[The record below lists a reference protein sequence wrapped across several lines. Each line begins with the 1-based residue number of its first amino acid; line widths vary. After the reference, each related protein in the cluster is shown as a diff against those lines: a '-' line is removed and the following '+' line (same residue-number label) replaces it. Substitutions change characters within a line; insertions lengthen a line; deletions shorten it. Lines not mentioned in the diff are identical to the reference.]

1 MIFAIAALLALVAAG
16 TCFYISYNKNNK
28 DLELKFQNKKSEV
41 FQELQEK
48 KSRFDSQLY
57 QEFEQKK
64 QELNKQLEDYNI
76 QIQQKQEKIYQEFE
90 NLDNEYCEY
99 KKKLDGEREILLKEH
114 QDKIISEDRI
124 YIEKIKEKEIFY
136 SQKIESLKQELENFL
151 TNIEN
156 QKIKVKEELKI
167 YEDKQNE
174 LIKQFKEQKKKK
186 NQEDFY
192 RIQISS
198 KDEEDIKKLRGIADS
213 LNSPTVLYKLIWE
226 NYYKTQFSNMCG
238 RVISKDEKPI
248 GVYKI
253 TNRENGKC
261 YIGQTRAGFQERWRS
276 HVRKG
281 LKAEASSRN
290 KFYEELWEVGP
301 ENFTFEVLSYC
312 TPEEL
317 NEKEKY
323 YIEFFKSNEWGYNST
338 GGNK

>member
-16 TCFYISYNKNNK
+16 TCFYIFYNKNNK

-48 KSRFDSQLY
+48 KSKFDSQLY

-124 YIEKIKEKEIFY
+124 YVEKIKEKEIFY

-167 YEDKQNE
+167 YEDKQAE
-174 LIKQFKEQKKKK
+174 IIKRFKE
-186 NQEDFY
+186 
-192 RIQISS
+192 
-198 KDEEDIKKLRGIADS
+198 DEEKRQQIEFYKIKINENDKRDIENLKRLSSSFSRPD
-213 LNSPTVLYKLIWE
+213 VLYKVIYE
-226 NYYKTQFSNMCG
+226 TYYKAKLEEMFK
-238 RVISKDEKPI
+238 RVLGDKKESGGI
-248 GVYKI
+248 YKI
-253 TNRENGKC
+253 TNINNNKV
-261 YIGQTRAGFQERWRS
+261 YIGKTTNFISRWRT
-276 HVRKG
+276 HAKRGCG
-281 LKAEASSRN
+281 LERISGQLYDAMFEDGLENYMWEIVEVCQKEEQTQKEKDWI
-290 KFYEELWEVGP
+290 KFY
-301 ENFTFEVLSYC
+301 
-312 TPEEL
+312 
-317 NEKEKY
+317 
-323 YIEFFKSNEWGYNST
+323 KSNEYGYNQKV
-338 GGNK
+338 G

>member
-16 TCFYISYNKNNK
+16 TCFYIFYNKNNK

-156 QKIKVKEELKI
+156 QKTKVKEELKI
-167 YEDKQNE
+167 YEDKQAE
-174 LIKQFKEQKKKK
+174 IIKRFKE
-186 NQEDFY
+186 
-192 RIQISS
+192 
-198 KDEEDIKKLRGIADS
+198 DEEKRQQIEFYKIKINENDKRDIENLKRLSSSFSRPD
-213 LNSPTVLYKLIWE
+213 VLYKVIYE
-226 NYYKTQFSNMCG
+226 TYYKAKLEEMFK
-238 RVISKDEKPI
+238 RVLGDKKESGGI
-248 GVYKI
+248 YKI
-253 TNRENGKC
+253 TNINNNKV
-261 YIGQTRAGFQERWRS
+261 YIGKTANFISRWRT
-276 HVRKG
+276 HAKRGCG
-281 LKAEASSRN
+281 LERISGQLYDAMFEDGLENYMWEIVEVCQKEEQTQKEKDWI
-290 KFYEELWEVGP
+290 KFY
-301 ENFTFEVLSYC
+301 
-312 TPEEL
+312 
-317 NEKEKY
+317 
-323 YIEFFKSNEWGYNST
+323 KSNEYGYNQKV
-338 GGNK
+338 G

>member
-16 TCFYISYNKNNK
+16 TGFYIFYNKNNK

-124 YIEKIKEKEIFY
+124 YIEKIKEKENFY

-156 QKIKVKEELKI
+156 QKTKVKEELKI
-167 YEDKQNE
+167 YEDKQAE
-174 LIKQFKEQKKKK
+174 IIKRFKE
-186 NQEDFY
+186 
-192 RIQISS
+192 
-198 KDEEDIKKLRGIADS
+198 DEEKRQQIEFYKIKINENDKRDIENLKRLSSSFSRPD
-213 LNSPTVLYKLIWE
+213 VLYKVIYE
-226 NYYKTQFSNMCG
+226 TYYKAKLEEMFK
-238 RVISKDEKPI
+238 RVLGDKKESGGI
-248 GVYKI
+248 YKI
-253 TNRENGKC
+253 TNINNNKV
-261 YIGQTRAGFQERWRS
+261 YIGKTTNFISRWRT
-276 HVRKG
+276 HAKRGCG
-281 LKAEASSRN
+281 LERISGQLYDAMFEDGLENYMWEIVEVCQKEEQTQKEKDWI
-290 KFYEELWEVGP
+290 KFY
-301 ENFTFEVLSYC
+301 
-312 TPEEL
+312 
-317 NEKEKY
+317 
-323 YIEFFKSNEWGYNST
+323 KSNEYGYNQKV
-338 GGNK
+338 G

>member
-1 MIFAIAALLALVAAG
+1 MIFVIAALLALVAAG
-16 TCFYISYNKNNK
+16 TGFYIFYNKNNK

-156 QKIKVKEELKI
+156 QKTKVKEELKI
-167 YEDKQNE
+167 YEDKQAE
-174 LIKQFKEQKKKK
+174 IIKRFKE
-186 NQEDFY
+186 
-192 RIQISS
+192 
-198 KDEEDIKKLRGIADS
+198 DEEKRQQIEFYKIKINENDKRDIENLKRLSSSFSRPD
-213 LNSPTVLYKLIWE
+213 VLYKVIYE
-226 NYYKTQFSNMCG
+226 TYYKSKLEEMFK
-238 RVISKDEKPI
+238 RVLGDKKESGGI
-248 GVYKI
+248 YKI
-253 TNRENGKC
+253 TNINNNKV
-261 YIGQTRAGFQERWRS
+261 YIGKTTNFISRWRT
-276 HVRKG
+276 HAKRGCG
-281 LKAEASSRN
+281 LERISGQLYDAMFEDGLENYMWEIVEVCQKEEQTQKEKDWI
-290 KFYEELWEVGP
+290 KFY
-301 ENFTFEVLSYC
+301 
-312 TPEEL
+312 
-317 NEKEKY
+317 
-323 YIEFFKSNEWGYNST
+323 KSNEYGYNQKV
-338 GGNK
+338 G

>member
-1 MIFAIAALLALVAAG
+1 MIFAIAALLVLVAAG
-16 TCFYISYNKNNK
+16 TCFYIFYNKNNK

-156 QKIKVKEELKI
+156 QKTKVKEELKI
-167 YEDKQNE
+167 YEDKQAE
-174 LIKQFKEQKKKK
+174 IIKRFKE
-186 NQEDFY
+186 
-192 RIQISS
+192 
-198 KDEEDIKKLRGIADS
+198 DEEKRQQIEFYKIKINENDKRDIENLKRLSSSFSRPD
-213 LNSPTVLYKLIWE
+213 VLYKVIYE
-226 NYYKTQFSNMCG
+226 TYYKSKLEEMFK
-238 RVISKDEKPI
+238 RVLGDKKESGGI
-248 GVYKI
+248 YKI
-253 TNRENGKC
+253 TNINNNKV
-261 YIGQTRAGFQERWRS
+261 YIGKTTNFISRWRT
-276 HVRKG
+276 HAKRGCG
-281 LKAEASSRN
+281 LERISGQLYDAMFEDGLENYMWEIVEVCQKEEQTQKEKDWI
-290 KFYEELWEVGP
+290 KFY
-301 ENFTFEVLSYC
+301 
-312 TPEEL
+312 
-317 NEKEKY
+317 
-323 YIEFFKSNEWGYNST
+323 KSNEYGYNQKV
-338 GGNK
+338 G

>member
-16 TCFYISYNKNNK
+16 TCFYIFYNKNNK

-124 YIEKIKEKEIFY
+124 YVEKIKEKEIFY

-156 QKIKVKEELKI
+156 QKTKVKEELKI
-167 YEDKQNE
+167 YEDKQAE
-174 LIKQFKEQKKKK
+174 IIKRFKE
-186 NQEDFY
+186 
-192 RIQISS
+192 
-198 KDEEDIKKLRGIADS
+198 DEEKRQQIEFYKIKINENDKRDIENLKRLSSSFSRPD
-213 LNSPTVLYKLIWE
+213 VLYKVIYE
-226 NYYKTQFSNMCG
+226 TYYKAKLEEMFK
-238 RVISKDEKPI
+238 RVLGDKKESGGI
-248 GVYKI
+248 YKI
-253 TNRENGKC
+253 TNINNNKV
-261 YIGQTRAGFQERWRS
+261 YIGKTTNFISRWRT
-276 HVRKG
+276 HAKRGCG
-281 LKAEASSRN
+281 LERISGQLYDAMFEDGLENYMWEIVEVCQKEEQTQKEKDWI
-290 KFYEELWEVGP
+290 KFY
-301 ENFTFEVLSYC
+301 
-312 TPEEL
+312 
-317 NEKEKY
+317 
-323 YIEFFKSNEWGYNST
+323 KSNEYGYNQKV
-338 GGNK
+338 G

>member
-1 MIFAIAALLALVAAG
+1 MILAIAALLALVAAG

-156 QKIKVKEELKI
+156 QKTKIKEELKI
-167 YEDKQNE
+167 YEDKQAE
-174 LIKQFKEQKKKK
+174 IIKRFKE
-186 NQEDFY
+186 
-192 RIQISS
+192 
-198 KDEEDIKKLRGIADS
+198 DEEKRQQIEFYKIKINENDKRDIENLKRLSSSFSRPD
-213 LNSPTVLYKLIWE
+213 VLYKVIYE
-226 NYYKTQFSNMCG
+226 TYYKAKLEEMFK
-238 RVISKDEKPI
+238 RVLGDKKESGGI
-248 GVYKI
+248 YKI
-253 TNRENGKC
+253 TNINNNKV
-261 YIGQTRAGFQERWRS
+261 YIGKTTNFISRWRT
-276 HVRKG
+276 HAKRGCG
-281 LKAEASSRN
+281 LERISGQLYDAMLEDGLENYMWEIVEVCQKEEQTQKEKDWI
-290 KFYEELWEVGP
+290 KFY
-301 ENFTFEVLSYC
+301 
-312 TPEEL
+312 
-317 NEKEKY
+317 
-323 YIEFFKSNEWGYNST
+323 KSNEYGYNQKV
-338 GGNK
+338 G

>member
-16 TCFYISYNKNNK
+16 TCFYIFYNKNNK

-156 QKIKVKEELKI
+156 QKTKVKEELKI
-167 YEDKQNE
+167 YEDKQAE
-174 LIKQFKEQKKKK
+174 IIKRFKE
-186 NQEDFY
+186 
-192 RIQISS
+192 
-198 KDEEDIKKLRGIADS
+198 DEEKRQQIEFYKIKINENDKRDIENLKRLSSSFSRPD
-213 LNSPTVLYKLIWE
+213 VLYKVIYE
-226 NYYKTQFSNMCG
+226 TYYKAKLEEMFK
-238 RVISKDEKPI
+238 RVLGDKKESGGI
-248 GVYKI
+248 YKI
-253 TNRENGKC
+253 TNINNNKV
-261 YIGQTRAGFQERWRS
+261 YIGKTANFISRWRT
-276 HVRKG
+276 HAKRGCG
-281 LKAEASSRN
+281 LERISGQLYDAMFEDGLENYMWEIVEVCQK
-290 KFYEELWEVGP
+290 EEQ
-301 ENFTFEVLSYC
+301 TQ
-312 TPEEL
+312 
-317 NEKEKY
+317 KEKDWIRFY
-323 YIEFFKSNEWGYNST
+323 KSNEYGYNQKV
-338 GGNK
+338 G

>member
-1 MIFAIAALLALVAAG
+1 MILAIAALLALVAAG

-156 QKIKVKEELKI
+156 QKTKVKEELKI
-167 YEDKQNE
+167 YEDKQAE
-174 LIKQFKEQKKKK
+174 IIKRFKE
-186 NQEDFY
+186 
-192 RIQISS
+192 
-198 KDEEDIKKLRGIADS
+198 DEEKRQQIEFYKIKINENDKRDIENLKRLSSSFSRPD
-213 LNSPTVLYKLIWE
+213 VLYKVIYE
-226 NYYKTQFSNMCG
+226 TYYKAKLEEMFK
-238 RVISKDEKPI
+238 RVLGDKKESGGI
-248 GVYKI
+248 YKI
-253 TNRENGKC
+253 TNINNNKV
-261 YIGQTRAGFQERWRS
+261 YIGKTTNFISRWRT
-276 HVRKG
+276 HAKRGCG
-281 LKAEASSRN
+281 LERISGQLYDAMFEDGLENYMWEIVEVCQK
-290 KFYEELWEVGP
+290 EEQ
-301 ENFTFEVLSYC
+301 TQ
-312 TPEEL
+312 
-317 NEKEKY
+317 KEKDWIRFY
-323 YIEFFKSNEWGYNST
+323 KSNEYGYNQKV
-338 GGNK
+338 G

>member
-1 MIFAIAALLALVAAG
+1 MILAIAALLALVAAG
-16 TCFYISYNKNNK
+16 MCFYISYNKNNK

-156 QKIKVKEELKI
+156 QKTKVKEELKI
-167 YEDKQNE
+167 YEDKQAE
-174 LIKQFKEQKKKK
+174 IIKRFKE
-186 NQEDFY
+186 
-192 RIQISS
+192 
-198 KDEEDIKKLRGIADS
+198 DEEKRQQIEFYKIKINENDKRDIENLKRLSSSFSRPD
-213 LNSPTVLYKLIWE
+213 VLYKIIYE
-226 NYYKTQFSNMCG
+226 TYYKAKLEEMFK
-238 RVISKDEKPI
+238 RVLGDKKESGGI
-248 GVYKI
+248 YKI
-253 TNRENGKC
+253 TNINNNKV
-261 YIGQTRAGFQERWRS
+261 YIGKTTNFISRWRT
-276 HVRKG
+276 HAKRGCG
-281 LKAEASSRN
+281 LERISGQLYDAMFEDGLENYMWEIVEVCQK
-290 KFYEELWEVGP
+290 EEQ
-301 ENFTFEVLSYC
+301 TQ
-312 TPEEL
+312 
-317 NEKEKY
+317 KEKDWIRFY
-323 YIEFFKSNEWGYNST
+323 KSNEYGYNQKV
-338 GGNK
+338 G

>member
-16 TCFYISYNKNNK
+16 TGFYIFYNKNNK

-48 KSRFDSQLY
+48 KSKFDSQLY

-76 QIQQKQEKIYQEFE
+76 QIQKKQEKIYQEFE

-124 YIEKIKEKEIFY
+124 YIEKIKEKENLY
-136 SQKIESLKQELENFL
+136 SQKIESLKQELEIFL

-156 QKIKVKEELKI
+156 QKTKVKEELKI

-174 LIKQFKEQKKKK
+174 LIKQFKEQEERK

-226 NYYKTQFSNMCG
+226 NYYKTPFSNMCG

-261 YIGQTRAGFQERWRS
+261 YIGQTRQGFTERWRS

-290 KFYEELWEVGP
+290 KFYDEMWEVGP

-317 NEKEKY
+317 NEKERF
-323 YIEFFKSNEWGYNST
+323 YIGFFKSDEWGYNST
-338 GGNK
+338 KGNK

>member
-16 TCFYISYNKNNK
+16 TCFYIFYNKNNK

-156 QKIKVKEELKI
+156 QKTKVKEELKI
-167 YEDKQNE
+167 YEDKQAE
-174 LIKQFKEQKKKK
+174 IIKRFKE
-186 NQEDFY
+186 
-192 RIQISS
+192 
-198 KDEEDIKKLRGIADS
+198 DEEKKQQIEFYKIKINENDKKDIENLKRLSSSFSRPD
-213 LNSPTVLYKLIWE
+213 VLYKVIYE
-226 NYYKTQFSNMCG
+226 TYYKAKLEEMFK
-238 RVISKDEKPI
+238 RVLGDKKESGGI
-248 GVYKI
+248 YKI
-253 TNRENGKC
+253 TNINNNKV
-261 YIGQTRAGFQERWRS
+261 YIGKTTNFISRWRT
-276 HVRKG
+276 HAKRGCG
-281 LKAEASSRN
+281 LERISGQLYDAMFEDGLENYMWEIVEVCQKDEQTQKEKDWI
-290 KFYEELWEVGP
+290 KFY
-301 ENFTFEVLSYC
+301 
-312 TPEEL
+312 
-317 NEKEKY
+317 
-323 YIEFFKSNEWGYNST
+323 KSNEYGYNQKV
-338 GGNK
+338 G

>member
-16 TCFYISYNKNNK
+16 TGFYIFYNKNNK

-156 QKIKVKEELKI
+156 QKTKVKEELKI
-167 YEDKQNE
+167 YEDKQAE
-174 LIKQFKEQKKKK
+174 IIKRFKE
-186 NQEDFY
+186 
-192 RIQISS
+192 
-198 KDEEDIKKLRGIADS
+198 DEEKRQQIEFYKIKINENDKRDIENLKRLSSSFSRPD
-213 LNSPTVLYKLIWE
+213 VLYKVIYE
-226 NYYKTQFSNMCG
+226 TYYKAKLEEMFK
-238 RVISKDEKPI
+238 RVLGDKKESGGI
-248 GVYKI
+248 YKI
-253 TNRENGKC
+253 TNINNNKV
-261 YIGQTRAGFQERWRS
+261 YIGKTTNFISRWRT
-276 HVRKG
+276 HAKRGCG
-281 LKAEASSRN
+281 LERISGQLYDAMFEDGLENYMWEIVEVCQK
-290 KFYEELWEVGP
+290 EEQ
-301 ENFTFEVLSYC
+301 TQ
-312 TPEEL
+312 
-317 NEKEKY
+317 KEKDWIRFY
-323 YIEFFKSNEWGYNST
+323 KSNEYGYNQKV
-338 GGNK
+338 G

>member
-1 MIFAIAALLALVAAG
+1 MIFAIAALLVLVAAG
-16 TCFYISYNKNNK
+16 TCFYIFYNKNNK

-90 NLDNEYCEY
+90 NLDNEQCEY

-156 QKIKVKEELKI
+156 QKTKVKEELKI
-167 YEDKQNE
+167 YEDKQAE
-174 LIKQFKEQKKKK
+174 IIKRFKE
-186 NQEDFY
+186 
-192 RIQISS
+192 
-198 KDEEDIKKLRGIADS
+198 DEEKRQQIEFYKIKINENDKRDIENLKRLSSSFSRPD
-213 LNSPTVLYKLIWE
+213 VLYKVIYE
-226 NYYKTQFSNMCG
+226 TYYKSKLEEMFK
-238 RVISKDEKPI
+238 RVLGDKKESGGI
-248 GVYKI
+248 YKI
-253 TNRENGKC
+253 TNINNNKV
-261 YIGQTRAGFQERWRS
+261 YIGKTTNFISRWRT
-276 HVRKG
+276 HAKRGCG
-281 LKAEASSRN
+281 LERISGQLYDAMFEDGLENYMWEIVEVCQKEEQTQKEKDWI
-290 KFYEELWEVGP
+290 KFY
-301 ENFTFEVLSYC
+301 
-312 TPEEL
+312 
-317 NEKEKY
+317 
-323 YIEFFKSNEWGYNST
+323 KSNEYGYNQKV
-338 GGNK
+338 G

>member
-1 MIFAIAALLALVAAG
+1 MIFVIAALLVLVAAG
-16 TCFYISYNKNNK
+16 TVFYISYNKNNK

-64 QELNKQLEDYNI
+64 QELNKQLEDYNT

-156 QKIKVKEELKI
+156 QKTKVKEELKI
-167 YEDKQNE
+167 YEDKQAE
-174 LIKQFKEQKKKK
+174 IIKRFKE
-186 NQEDFY
+186 
-192 RIQISS
+192 
-198 KDEEDIKKLRGIADS
+198 DEEKRQQIEFYKIKINENDKRDIENLKRLSSSFSRPD
-213 LNSPTVLYKLIWE
+213 VLYKVIYE
-226 NYYKTQFSNMCG
+226 TYYKSKLEEMFK
-238 RVISKDEKPI
+238 RVLGDKKESGGI
-248 GVYKI
+248 YKI
-253 TNRENGKC
+253 TNINNNKV
-261 YIGQTRAGFQERWRS
+261 YIGKTTNFISRWRT
-276 HVRKG
+276 HAKRGCG
-281 LKAEASSRN
+281 LERISGQLYDAMFEDGLENYMWEIVEVCQKEEQTQKEKDWI
-290 KFYEELWEVGP
+290 KFY
-301 ENFTFEVLSYC
+301 
-312 TPEEL
+312 
-317 NEKEKY
+317 
-323 YIEFFKSNEWGYNST
+323 KSNEYGYNQKV
-338 GGNK
+338 G

>member
-1 MIFAIAALLALVAAG
+1 MIFAIAALLVLVVAG
-16 TCFYISYNKNNK
+16 TCFYIFYNKNNK

-156 QKIKVKEELKI
+156 QKTKVKEELKI
-167 YEDKQNE
+167 YEDKQAE
-174 LIKQFKEQKKKK
+174 IIKRFKE
-186 NQEDFY
+186 
-192 RIQISS
+192 
-198 KDEEDIKKLRGIADS
+198 DEEKRQQIEFYKIKINENDKRDIENLKRLSSSFSRPD
-213 LNSPTVLYKLIWE
+213 VLYKVIYE
-226 NYYKTQFSNMCG
+226 TYYKAKLEEMFK
-238 RVISKDEKPI
+238 RVLGDKKESGGI
-248 GVYKI
+248 YKI
-253 TNRENGKC
+253 TNINNNKV
-261 YIGQTRAGFQERWRS
+261 YIGKTTNFISRWRT
-276 HVRKG
+276 HAKRGCG
-281 LKAEASSRN
+281 LERISGQLYDAMFEDGLENYMWEIVEVCQKEEQTQKEKDWI
-290 KFYEELWEVGP
+290 KFY
-301 ENFTFEVLSYC
+301 
-312 TPEEL
+312 
-317 NEKEKY
+317 
-323 YIEFFKSNEWGYNST
+323 KSNEYGYNQKV
-338 GGNK
+338 G

>member
-1 MIFAIAALLALVAAG
+1 MIFAIAALLVLVAAG
-16 TCFYISYNKNNK
+16 TGFYIFYNKNNK

-156 QKIKVKEELKI
+156 QKTKIKEELKI
-167 YEDKQNE
+167 YEDKQAE
-174 LIKQFKEQKKKK
+174 IIKRFKE
-186 NQEDFY
+186 
-192 RIQISS
+192 
-198 KDEEDIKKLRGIADS
+198 DEEKRQQIEFYKIKINENDKRDIENLKRLSSSFSRPD
-213 LNSPTVLYKLIWE
+213 VLYKVIYE
-226 NYYKTQFSNMCG
+226 TYYKAKLEEMFK
-238 RVISKDEKPI
+238 RVLGDKKESGGI
-248 GVYKI
+248 YKI
-253 TNRENGKC
+253 TNINNNKV
-261 YIGQTRAGFQERWRS
+261 YIGKTTNFISRWRT
-276 HVRKG
+276 HAKRGCG
-281 LKAEASSRN
+281 LERISGQLYDAMFEDGLENYMWEIVEVCQKEEQTQKEKDWI
-290 KFYEELWEVGP
+290 KFY
-301 ENFTFEVLSYC
+301 
-312 TPEEL
+312 
-317 NEKEKY
+317 
-323 YIEFFKSNEWGYNST
+323 KSNEYGYNQKV
-338 GGNK
+338 G

>member
-1 MIFAIAALLALVAAG
+1 MILAIAALLALVAAG

-48 KSRFDSQLY
+48 KLRFDNQLY

-156 QKIKVKEELKI
+156 QKTKVKEELKI
-167 YEDKQNE
+167 YEDKQAE
-174 LIKQFKEQKKKK
+174 IIKRFKE
-186 NQEDFY
+186 
-192 RIQISS
+192 
-198 KDEEDIKKLRGIADS
+198 DEEKKQQIEFYKIKINENDKRDIENLKRLSSSFSRPD
-213 LNSPTVLYKLIWE
+213 VLYKVIYE
-226 NYYKTQFSNMCG
+226 TYYKSKLEEMFK
-238 RVISKDEKPI
+238 RVLGDKKESGGI
-248 GVYKI
+248 YKI
-253 TNRENGKC
+253 TNINNNKV
-261 YIGQTRAGFQERWRS
+261 YIGKTTNFISRWRT
-276 HVRKG
+276 HAKRGCG
-281 LKAEASSRN
+281 LERISGQLYDAMFEDGLENYMWEIVEVCQK
-290 KFYEELWEVGP
+290 EEQ
-301 ENFTFEVLSYC
+301 TQ
-312 TPEEL
+312 
-317 NEKEKY
+317 KEKDWIRFY
-323 YIEFFKSNEWGYNST
+323 KSNEYGYNQKV
-338 GGNK
+338 G